1 MEEFVH
7 KFSNVGVYVIA
18 QVVAFPVVYWLTPRC
33 VEDRRT
39 LTNDIVLMFILP
51 VMLYSS
57 ASAAYK
63 FSGSIELRWSG
74 VDADPLRCLEIY
86 VAHQVFSCVV
96 DFAFPRQSWRH
107 NVGLMAHH
115 ATTIA
120 CGVKQIYTGA
130 MPFWASLSI
139 LAEFSTP
146 SLKIV
151 NMGTSK
157 GGDFAERFKARLGP
171 LWLANGLLLW
181 ATYIIFRLVLFPV
194 WLCWF
199 FYDLHRMEDAMR
211 SKLKL
216 TYFEVYVMPATVVL
230 LLALSSMWF
239 QRIHAGVAKALKKF
253 FRRGRES

>member
-1 MEEFVH
+1 MGDFVH
-7 KFSNVGVYVIA
+7 KLSNVGVYVIA
-18 QVVAFPVVYWLTPRC
+18 QVVAFPLVYWLTPRC
-33 VEDRRT
+33 VEDRIT
-39 LTNDIVLMFILP
+39 LTSDIVLLFILP

-57 ASAAYK
+57 ASAAYN

-74 VDADPLRCLEIY
+74 MNVEPLRCLEIY
-86 VAHQVFSCVV
+86 IAHQVFSSVV
-96 DFAFPRQSWRH
+96 DFAFSRKSWRH
-107 NVGLMAHH
+107 KVGLMAHH
-115 ATTIA
+115 VTTVA
-120 CGVKQIYTGA
+120 CGVGQIYSRT
-130 MPFWASLSI
+130 MPFWAAFSI

-151 NMGTSK
+151 NMGTTK

-181 ATYIIFRLVLFPV
+181 ATYIVFRLVLFTV

-199 FYDLHRMEDAMR
+199 FYDLHRMDDAMR

-216 TYFEVYVMPATVVL
+216 TYFEVYVMPAGVVL

-239 QRIHAGVAKALKKF
+239 QRIHAGVSKALKKF
-253 FRRGRES
+253 FRGGKES